1 MIKKLGIAT
10 LIIGV
15 LSMTGCGS
23 TYVQQG
29 QVGLLVNNFS
39 GQIEQVL
46 QPGFRMTIPI
56 NKHIIAFPMIKQQ
69 YVMVRGVEGQVAEED
84 DSVGVNSLEG
94 QSFAVDASVE
104 YRLRDASV
112 VPALYK
118 KYGMEFDTIVG
129 RYYRSKFRTAISQA
143 FATLPLN
150 EAVSG
155 NGQKRAAKIAL
166 TQLQEDLSDDGIAV
180 SEVLIRKPHIPEAI
194 SQSIAAKT
202 QAENDLIRSRTT
214 AQQQVVEAQ
223 AGAQAKLIRAK
234 AEADSNRMINASL
247 TGNLIRKMYVEKLS
261 DKIQMV
267 VPEKAFVNFS
277 GLVPPIMEK

>member
-118 KYGMEFDTIVG
+118 
-129 RYYRSKFRTAISQA
+129 
-143 FATLPLN
+143 
-150 EAVSG
+150 
-155 NGQKRAAKIAL
+155 
-166 TQLQEDLSDDGIAV
+166 
-180 SEVLIRKPHIPEAI
+180 
-194 SQSIAAKT
+194 
-202 QAENDLIRSRTT
+202 
-214 AQQQVVEAQ
+214 
-223 AGAQAKLIRAK
+223 
-234 AEADSNRMINASL
+234 
-247 TGNLIRKMYVEKLS
+247 
-261 DKIQMV
+261 
-267 VPEKAFVNFS
+267 
-277 GLVPPIMEK
+277 